1 MIVRTVLANGIRV
14 VTEAMPE
21 VRSASIGFWNGVGSR
36 DEPAELAGSS
46 HFLEHLL
53 FKGTPRHSALDIAE
67 TFDAIGGGAHAL
79 STEGY
84 TCRPRRGLG
93 KDPATCTGYLA
104 DTVRHPP

>member
-1 MIVRTVLANGIRV
+1 MIVRTVLPNGVRV

-21 VRSASIGFWNGVGSR
+21 VRSASLGFWIGVGSR

-67 TFDAIGGGAHAL
+67 TFDAIGGGAHAFSPQVYPCVPGRVLDQQPAPCPRHL
-79 STEGY
+79 SG
-84 TCRPRRGLG
+84 
-93 KDPATCTGYLA
+93 
-104 DTVRHPP
+104 